1 MHCTDCIPVKSGPG
15 TAQEAFVCW
24 CRYNNDISA
33 SVQSSFGS
41 FDEYRLN
48 ASWELATDLQT
59 TGRPKVDISLL
70 AVAESNAKS
79 KCLTFDQ
86 NRILHQKSENCDFWP
101 KAKTESSASPLIPKP
116 RSCFLLITEKK
127 QKKLQL

>member
-1 MHCTDCIPVKSGPG
+1 VHCNRCTDCICVKSGPG

-41 FDEYRLN
+41 FDEYRLS

-70 AVAESNAKS
+70 AVAESNTKS

-86 NRILHQKSENCDFWP
+86 NRILHKKSENCDFGQ
-101 KAKTESSASPLIPKP
+101 KP
-116 RSCFLLITEKK
+116 K
-127 QKKLQL
+127 QKAVA